1 MPLLEP
7 FYKALQHRPV
17 RHFPNTK
24 RVSKS
29 REHLFGVID
38 LGQQNNKNSVSKEFM
53 LFLYRLHS
61 QASFAHASG
70 PNQRKQAHILSMQHL
85 PDGHQFAFSTNQR
98 SRFYAKFL
106 HDRFIALYQ
115 RFVLARS
122 AFALALQNTIII
134 EDKVSWFQMI
144 SKRSVCPDLERSP

>member
-1 MPLLEP
+1 
-7 FYKALQHRPV
+7 
-17 RHFPNTK
+17 
-24 RVSKS
+24 
-29 REHLFGVID
+29 
-38 LGQQNNKNSVSKEFM
+38 M
-53 LFLYRLHS
+53 LFQYRLQS
-61 QASFAHASG
+61 QARFAHTSG
-70 PNQRKQAHILSMQHL
+70 PNQRKQAHILSMQYL

-106 HDRFIALYQ
+106 HDRFIALFQ

-144 SKRSVCPDLERSP
+144 SKRSVCTDLERSHELSSHREIAQIEELDNNLLPGSSTSRPHLQVAGDLFEARNGHR